1 MNRTRNFYELEN
13 TTWILTKVLPDL
25 NECYIYKDACQKINY
40 VIEDIPTAL
49 EKTRNITAMPILDK
63 EFLISFD
70 FIPYSLS
77 SDLSSIIHFINDSNG
92 TGYPGVWLDSRGVL
106 QVTAM
111 IDGADFTFNT
121 SLTLSLNE
129 WSKIEISQILVN
141 GSYAYQIKVN
151 DTIVA
156 SKINT
161 QVRSFKN
168 VVLYASNPW
177 NVSQNGSIKNVFVA
191 NNQAVLS
198 SSLLQWSNWS
208 SCNTSSGYGYSNRTR
223 YLGEECFTQTQECY
237 VYKDAC
243 QKINYVIED
252 IPTALE
258 KTRNITAMPILDKEF
273 LISFDFIPYSLSSD
287 LSSIIHFINDSN
299 GTGYPG
305 VWLDSR
311 GVLQVTAMIDGADF
325 TFNTSLTLS
334 LNEWSKIEIS
344 QILVNGSYAY
354 QIKVNDTIVASKIN
368 TQVRSFKNVVL
379 YASNPWNV
387 SQNGSIK
394 NVFVANNQAVL
405 SSSLL
410 QWSNWSSCNTSSGYG
425 YSNRTR
431 YLGEECFTQTQECYV
446 YKDACQKINY
456 VIEDIPT
463 ALEKTRNITAM
474 PILDKEFLISFDF
487 IPYSL
492 SSDLSSIIHF
502 INDSNGTGYP
512 GVWLDSRGV
521 LQVTAMIDGA
531 DFTFN
536 TSLTLSLNEWSK
548 IEISQILVNGS
559 YAYQIKVNDTIV
571 ASKINTQVRSFKNV
585 VLYASNPW
593 NVSQNGSIKNVFVAN
608 NQVVLSS
615 SLLQWS
621 NWSSCNTS
629 SGYGYSNRTRY
640 LGEECFTQTQEC
652 YVYKDACQKINYVI
666 EDIPTALEKTRNI
679 TAMPI
684 LDKEFLISF
693 DFIPYSLSSDLSSI
707 IHFINDSNGTGYP
720 GVWLDSRGVLQV
732 TAMIDGADFTF
743 NTSLTLSLNEWSKIE
758 ISQILVNGS
767 YAYQIKV
774 NDTIVASKINTQVR
788 SFKNVVLYA
797 SNPWNVS
804 QNGSIKNVF
813 VANNQAVL
821 SSSLLQWSNWSSCN
835 TSSGY
840 GYSNRTRYLGEE
852 CFTQTQECYV
862 YKDACQKINY
872 VIEDIPTALEKTRN
886 ITAMPILD
894 KEFLISFD
902 FIPYSLSSDLSSII
916 HFINDSNGTG
926 YPGVWLDS
934 RGVLQV
940 TAMIDGADFTFNTSL
955 TLSLNE
961 WSKIEIS
968 QILVNGSYAYQ
979 IKVNDTIVASKINT
993 QVRSFKNVVLYAS
1006 NPWNV
1011 SQNGSIKN
1019 VFVANNQVVLSSSL
1033 LQWSNWSSCNT
1044 SSGYG
1049 YSNRTRY
1056 LGEECFT
1063 QTQEC
1068 YVYKDAC
1075 QKINYVIED
1084 IPTALEKTRNITAMP
1099 ILDKEFLISFD
1110 FIPYSLSSD
1119 LSSIIH
1125 FINDSNGTG
1134 YPGVWLDSRGV
1145 LQVTAMI
1152 DGADF
1157 TFNTSLTLSLNE
1169 WSKIEISQILV
1180 NGSYAYQIKVNDTIV
1195 ASKINTQVRSF
1206 KNVVLYASNPWNVS
1220 QNGSIKNV
1228 FVANNQAVL
1237 SSSLLQWSNWSSCNT
1252 SSGYGY
1258 SNRTRYLGEE
1268 CFTQTQECYVYKD
1281 ACQMIN
1287 YVIEDIPTALEKTR
1301 NITAMPILDKEFLI
1315 SFDFIPYSLSS
1326 DLSSIIHFINDSN
1339 GTGYPG
1345 VWLDSR
1351 GVLQVTAMI
1360 DGADFTFNTSLTL
1373 SLNEWSKIEISQIL
1387 VNGSYAYQ
1395 IKVNDTIVASKI
1407 NTQVRSFKNVVLYAS
1422 NPWNVSQNG
1431 SIKNVFIANNQ
1442 AVLLSSLFQWS
1453 NWSSCN
1459 TSSGYGYSN
1468 RTRYLS
1474 KECFTDFQEC
1484 YVYKDKCQMINYV
1497 IEDIPTSL
1505 EKTKNITEIPILD
1518 REFLISFDFIPYSF
1532 TSNLSSILH
1541 FINDSSDIRNGYPG
1555 VWLDSLGVLQVT
1567 AMIDGADFTFNTNL
1581 TLSLN
1586 EWSKIEISQIL
1597 INGSY
1602 VYQIKVNDTNVT
1614 SKINTQVRSF
1624 KNVVLYASN
1633 PWNVTQNGSIKNVF
1647 VANNQAVLSS
1657 SLLQWSNWSSCNTS
1671 SGYGYSNRT
1680 RYLGKECFT
1689 DFLECYVYKDTCQMI
1704 NYVIEDIPT
1713 PLKKAKNI
1721 TRMPIL
1727 DIEFLI
1733 SFDFMAFSFNSN
1745 INSIIHFFIDTNNIT
1760 NSYPGVWLNNL
1771 GVLQVSALVN
1781 GTDFIFRTNSSL
1793 PLNQWSKIEISQ
1805 TFINGSY
1812 SYKIKVNDTYVV
1824 SAINRK
1830 VRSFKN
1836 VVLYASSPW
1845 NVSQNGSI
1853 KNVFV
1858 ANNQAVLLSSL
1869 LQWNT
1874 WSVCNTSNGYGFNNR
1889 TRYLGEDC
1897 STEFRECYVYKAPL
1911 WNVVNTVSM
1920 QGNLTSLNL
1929 QIYPTFIKP
1938 SNVSLEFE
1946 YFLPPFF
1953 TFTSD
1958 IVIQRFVRTQTNRIK
1973 YSFNGNFT
1981 YSDSF
1986 NYIFTA
1992 IYNNSLCPISGVFI
2006 LEIPL
2011 MLSLHVETEKR
2022 ERIARTFQK
2031 QVECFNNPKIPISP
2045 NQQFLKGSYGRG
2057 IYWDAYKS
2065 HIYVCMSQHYPS
2077 TKPVCY
2083 FSDDEGYLWT
2093 AMDIR
2098 IGSVLGRHSVT
2109 RELYAVHRN
2118 RKMYLVFHKYY
2129 NKWLA
2134 ITNQQFLVRVS
2145 SYLDST
2151 YVKNLEGDYEQTYTL
2166 GTYQWLGNTEGLFF
2180 RKLTGDSWV
2189 QIVKWIL

>member
-1 MNRTRNFYELEN
+1 SLQRVTIYGNVKTPEN
-13 TTWILTKVLPDL
+13 KS
-25 NECYIYKDACQKINY
+25 
-40 VIEDIPTAL
+40 
-49 EKTRNITAMPILDK
+49 R
-63 EFLISFD
+63 F
-70 FIPYSLS
+70 S
-77 SDLSSIIHFINDSNG
+77 S
-92 TGYPGVWLDSRGVL
+92 PP
-106 QVTAM
+106 
-111 IDGADFTFNT
+111 
-121 SLTLSLNE
+121 
-129 WSKIEISQILVN
+129 K
-141 GSYAYQIKVN
+141 K
-151 DTIVA
+151 
-156 SKINT
+156 
-161 QVRSFKN
+161 
-168 VVLYASNPW
+168 
-177 NVSQNGSIKNVFVA
+177 QN
-191 NNQAVLS
+191 
-198 SSLLQWSNWS
+198 
-208 SCNTSSGYGYSNRTR
+208 
-223 YLGEECFTQTQECY
+223 
-237 VYKDAC
+237 
-243 QKINYVIED
+243 
-252 IPTALE
+252 
-258 KTRNITAMPILDKEF
+258 
-273 LISFDFIPYSLSSD
+273 
-287 LSSIIHFINDSN
+287 
-299 GTGYPG
+299 
-305 VWLDSR
+305 
-311 GVLQVTAMIDGADF
+311 
-325 TFNTSLTLS
+325 
-334 LNEWSKIEIS
+334 
-344 QILVNGSYAY
+344 
-354 QIKVNDTIVASKIN
+354 
-368 TQVRSFKNVVL
+368 
-379 YASNPWNV
+379 
-387 SQNGSIK
+387 
-394 NVFVANNQAVL
+394 
-405 SSSLL
+405 
-410 QWSNWSSCNTSSGYG
+410 
-425 YSNRTR
+425 
-431 YLGEECFTQTQECYV
+431 
-446 YKDACQKINY
+446 
-456 VIEDIPT
+456 
-463 ALEKTRNITAM
+463 
-474 PILDKEFLISFDF
+474 
-487 IPYSL
+487 
-492 SSDLSSIIHF
+492 
-502 INDSNGTGYP
+502 
-512 GVWLDSRGV
+512 
-521 LQVTAMIDGA
+521 
-531 DFTFN
+531 
-536 TSLTLSLNEWSK
+536 
-548 IEISQILVNGS
+548 
-559 YAYQIKVNDTIV
+559 
-571 ASKINTQVRSFKNV
+571 
-585 VLYASNPW
+585 
-593 NVSQNGSIKNVFVAN
+593 
-608 NQVVLSS
+608 
-615 SLLQWS
+615 
-621 NWSSCNTS
+621 
-629 SGYGYSNRTRY
+629 
-640 LGEECFTQTQEC
+640 
-652 YVYKDACQKINYVI
+652 
-666 EDIPTALEKTRNI
+666 
-679 TAMPI
+679 
-684 LDKEFLISF
+684 
-693 DFIPYSLSSDLSSI
+693 
-707 IHFINDSNGTGYP
+707 
-720 GVWLDSRGVLQV
+720 
-732 TAMIDGADFTF
+732 
-743 NTSLTLSLNEWSKIE
+743 
-758 ISQILVNGS
+758 
-767 YAYQIKV
+767 
-774 NDTIVASKINTQVR
+774 
-788 SFKNVVLYA
+788 
-797 SNPWNVS
+797 
-804 QNGSIKNVF
+804 
-813 VANNQAVL
+813 
-821 SSSLLQWSNWSSCN
+821 
-835 TSSGY
+835 
-840 GYSNRTRYLGEE
+840 
-852 CFTQTQECYV
+852 
-862 YKDACQKINY
+862 
-872 VIEDIPTALEKTRN
+872 
-886 ITAMPILD
+886 
-894 KEFLISFD
+894 
-902 FIPYSLSSDLSSII
+902 
-916 HFINDSNGTG
+916 
-926 YPGVWLDS
+926 
-934 RGVLQV
+934 
-940 TAMIDGADFTFNTSL
+940 
-955 TLSLNE
+955 
-961 WSKIEIS
+961 
-968 QILVNGSYAYQ
+968 
-979 IKVNDTIVASKINT
+979 
-993 QVRSFKNVVLYAS
+993 
-1006 NPWNV
+1006 
-1011 SQNGSIKN
+1011 
-1019 VFVANNQVVLSSSL
+1019 
-1033 LQWSNWSSCNT
+1033 
-1044 SSGYG
+1044 
-1049 YSNRTRY
+1049 
-1056 LGEECFT
+1056 
-1063 QTQEC
+1063 
-1068 YVYKDAC
+1068 
-1075 QKINYVIED
+1075 
-1084 IPTALEKTRNITAMP
+1084 
-1099 ILDKEFLISFD
+1099 
-1110 FIPYSLSSD
+1110 
-1119 LSSIIH
+1119 
-1125 FINDSNGTG
+1125 
-1134 YPGVWLDSRGV
+1134 
-1145 LQVTAMI
+1145 
-1152 DGADF
+1152 
-1157 TFNTSLTLSLNE
+1157 
-1169 WSKIEISQILV
+1169 
-1180 NGSYAYQIKVNDTIV
+1180 
-1195 ASKINTQVRSF
+1195 
-1206 KNVVLYASNPWNVS
+1206 
-1220 QNGSIKNV
+1220 
-1228 FVANNQAVL
+1228 
-1237 SSSLLQWSNWSSCNT
+1237 
-1252 SSGYGY
+1252 
-1258 SNRTRYLGEE
+1258 
-1268 CFTQTQECYVYKD
+1268 

-1721 TRMPIL
+1721 TKMPIL

-1771 GVLQVSALVN
+1771 GVIQVSALVN

-2093 AMDIR
+2093 
-2098 IGSVLGRHSVT
+2098 
-2109 RELYAVHRN
+2109 E
-2118 RKMYLVFHKYY
+2118 
-2129 NKWLA
+2129 
-2134 ITNQQFLVRVS
+2134 
-2145 SYLDST
+2145 DS
-2151 YVKNLEGDYEQTYTL
+2151 
-2166 GTYQWLGNTEGLFF
+2166 
-2180 RKLTGDSWV
+2180 
-2189 QIVKWIL
+2189 